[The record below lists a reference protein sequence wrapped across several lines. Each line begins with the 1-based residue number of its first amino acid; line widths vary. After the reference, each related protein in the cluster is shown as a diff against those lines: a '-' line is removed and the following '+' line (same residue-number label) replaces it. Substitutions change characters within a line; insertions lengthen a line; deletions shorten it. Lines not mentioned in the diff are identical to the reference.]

1 MKEQTKNRLLFAGC
15 FSVPAIL
22 AMIMAIY
29 FGGGGM
35 IAFSVIVL
43 VICFL
48 TPFIL
53 V

>member
-29 FGGGGM
+29 FGGGM